1 MTPVFE
7 NSPDDGPRPAAES
20 TPPPPPPPPPP
31 AQPLFDAP
39 APPAPGR
46 GPLSWKGWLG
56 IGAAVTAAVVLLAG
70 GGFLLNSSLARDT
83 DGQATAAD
91 SEPNDSNDFGGGDF
105 GGGDFG
111 GEGEFGDVAAAI
123 TPTGAVPT
131 CVAYPPAV
139 DSTGRKISYEAP
151 NATDGDLT
159 TAWRC
164 AGTNGQVLSVSFACK
179 LDLTSVG
186 IDPGYDKKDV
196 DGSDR
201 FVQNRKVTKVTW
213 AFDDGT
219 SVTQEVR
226 PERGIQTLEVDKAAK
241 TVTLTINE
249 TVDGQP
255 VKNAAGQES
264 APFNDVTSVSE
275 VRFNGR
281 ADAGADPC
289 VK

>member
-1 MTPVFE
+1 VTPE
-7 NSPDDGPRPAAES
+7 DGPRPAAEA

-31 AQPLFDAP
+31 AQPFFDAP
-39 APPAPGR
+39 NGPAPAPGR

-56 IGAAVTAAVVLLAG
+56 IIAAVTAAVVLLAG
-70 GGFLLNSSLARDT
+70 GGLLLNRTLALDT
-83 DGQATAAD
+83 NGEATAAE
-91 SEPNDSNDFGGGDF
+91 SEPYDSADFGGGDF
-105 GGGDFG
+105 DDGAFG
-111 GEGEFGDVAAAI
+111 TDGTAI

-131 CVAYPPAV
+131 CAAYPPAV
-139 DSTGRKISYEAP
+139 DSTGRKNSYEAP
-151 NATDGDLT
+151 NATDGDVT

-164 AGTNGQVLSVSFACK
+164 AGTKGQVLSVSFACK
-179 LDLTSVG
+179 LDLTTVG

-219 SVTQEVR
+219 SVVQEVR
-226 PERGIQTLEVDKAAK
+226 PERGIQALDVDKAAK

-255 VKNAAGQES
+255 IKNAAGQES

-275 VRFNGR
+275 VRFTGR

-289 VK
+289 VE

>member
-1 MTPVFE
+1 MT
-7 NSPDDGPRPAAES
+7 PDDGPRPTAEA

-31 AQPLFDAP
+31 AQPFFDATDGP
-39 APPAPGR
+39 APAPAPGR

-56 IGAAVTAAVVLLAG
+56 IIAAVTAAVVLLAG
-70 GGFLLNSSLARDT
+70 GGFLLNWTLARDT
-83 DGQATAAD
+83 DGEATAATNEAYD
-91 SEPNDSNDFGGGDF
+91 GDAF
-105 GGGDFG
+105 SSGAGD
-111 GEGEFGDVAAAI
+111 GDGSPAAI

-131 CVAYPPAV
+131 CAAYPPAV
-139 DSTGRKISYEAP
+139 DSTGRKNSYEAP
-151 NATDGDLT
+151 NATDGDVT

-164 AGTNGQVLSVSFACK
+164 AGTKGQVLSVSFACK

-201 FVQNRKVTKVTW
+201 FAQNRKVTKVTW

-219 SVTQEVR
+219 SVVQEVR
-226 PERGIQTLEVDKAAK
+226 PERGIQALDVDKAAK

-275 VRFNGR
+275 VRFTGR

>member
-1 MTPVFE
+1 MTP
-7 NSPDDGPRPAAES
+7 DDAPRPAAEA
-20 TPPPPPPPPPP
+20 TPPPPPPPPP
-31 AQPLFDAP
+31 AQPQFIQSA
-39 APPAPGR
+39 APAPGR
-46 GPLSWKGWLG
+46 EPLSWKGWLG
-56 IGAAVTAAVVLLAG
+56 IVAGVTAAVVLLAG
-70 GGFLLNSSLARDT
+70 GGFLLNWSLARDT
-83 DGQATAAD
+83 DGEATATTEESYD
-91 SEPNDSNDFGGGDF
+91 SDAFSSGGDF
-105 GGGDFG
+105 GSFDGDLTA
-111 GEGEFGDVAAAI
+111 V

-131 CVAYPPAV
+131 CAGYPPAV
-139 DSTGRKISYEAP
+139 DSTGRKNSYEAP

-164 AGTNGQVLSVSFACK
+164 AGTKGQVLSVSFACK

-226 PERGIQTLEVDKAAK
+226 PERGIQALEVDKAAK

-275 VRFNGR
+275 VRFTGR

>member
-1 MTPVFE
+1 MT
-7 NSPDDGPRPAAES
+7 PDDGPRPAAEA

-31 AQPLFDAP
+31 AQPFFDAP
-39 APPAPGR
+39 AGFDAPTGPAPGR

-56 IGAAVTAAVVLLAG
+56 IIAAVTAAVVLLAG
-70 GGFLLNSSLARDT
+70 GGFLLNWTLARDT
-83 DGQATAAD
+83 DGEATADEGVTVGIALGAGGDDAD
-91 SEPNDSNDFGGGDF
+91 GGGNRTP
-105 GGGDFG
+105 
-111 GEGEFGDVAAAI
+111 I

-131 CVAYPPAV
+131 CAAYPPAV
-139 DSTGRKISYEAP
+139 DSTGRKNSYEAP
-151 NATDGDLT
+151 NATDGDVT

-164 AGTNGQVLSVSFACK
+164 GGTKGQVLSVSFACK

-201 FVQNRKVTKVTW
+201 FAQNRKVTKVTW

-219 SVTQEVR
+219 SVAQEVR
-226 PERGIQTLEVDKAAK
+226 PERGIQALEVDKAAK
-241 TVTLTINE
+241 TVTMTINE
-249 TVDGQP
+249 TVEGQP

-275 VRFNGR
+275 VRFTGR
-281 ADAGADPC
+281 ADAGSDPC

>member
-1 MTPVFE
+1 MT
-7 NSPDDGPRPAAES
+7 PDDGPRPTAEA

-31 AQPLFDAP
+31 AQPFFDAP
-39 APPAPGR
+39 NGPAPGPAPAR

-56 IGAAVTAAVVLLAG
+56 IIAAVTAAVVLLAG
-70 GGFLLNSSLARDT
+70 GGFLLNWTLARDT
-83 DGQATAAD
+83 DGEATAATAESAD
-91 SEPNDSNDFGGGDF
+91 GDAFSGGDF
-105 GGGDFG
+105 GDFG
-111 GEGEFGDVAAAI
+111 TDPAAI

-131 CVAYPPAV
+131 CAAYPPAV
-139 DSTGRKISYEAP
+139 DSTGRKNSYEAP
-151 NATDGDLT
+151 NATDGDVT

-164 AGTNGQVLSVSFACK
+164 AGTKGQVLSVSFACK

-201 FVQNRKVTKVTW
+201 FAQNRKVTKVTW

-219 SVTQEVR
+219 SVVQEVR
-226 PERGIQTLEVDKAAK
+226 PERGIQALDVDKAAK

-275 VRFNGR
+275 VRFTGR